1 MVCWV
6 VVDQRR
12 QSNARLALRFAAWY
26 YDAVNVSIAAAFSD
40 STTSKLGYNAYPVLA
55 TPPILPQNVWKQV
68 RLTTTIIIIN
78 SAAAV
83 AHDCRLCVVTCSTTS
98 RPTRW

>member
-1 MVCWV
+1 VHLCWV

-12 QSNARLALRFAAWY
+12 QSNAQLALCFAAWY
-26 YDAVNVSIAAAFSD
+26 FDAVNVSIAAAFSD

-68 RLTTTIIIIN
+68 RLSIIN
-78 SAAAV
+78 SVAAV
-83 AHDCRLCVVTCSTTS
+83 AYDCRLCGDV
-98 RPTRW
+98 